1 MKQISEF
8 IARILLAQIFFLAGY
23 NKIGGYESTQGYM
36 NATGIPGEL
45 LPLVILLELGGGLA
59 LIAGW
64 KTQWISLILA
74 LFTVAAAIL
83 FHNNFDDQMQ
93 LIMFQKNIAIAGG
106 LILLAVYGAGT
117 YSVDRLKR

>member
-23 NKIGGYESTQGYM
+23 NKIGGYESTQEYM
-36 NATGIPGEL
+36 NATGVPGEL

>member
-1 MKQISEF
+1 
-8 IARILLAQIFFLAGY
+8 
-23 NKIGGYESTQGYM
+23 M